1 MQTGLTQA
9 DRRILAGAGGLF
21 VALTLA
27 TIVAAPA
34 SETAWSSIPSSYLS
48 TPGGARA
55 AFLLLQRLGVGS
67 RRWEEPPLRLVPFAR
82 GATLVLAEPAGTPS
96 RAERAALRRFVE
108 QGGRVL
114 FCGAEL
120 PNFFPG
126 VELQP
131 LFSAPPPPLAEEVSA
146 QFPGELYRPVLQ
158 TETAEPIELQAHAV
172 WRRFETGQAAVYGR
186 ADEAVVAAW
195 AVGAGEV
202 IWWASATPLTN
213 TGLGLRG
220 NLRLFLNSVGAA
232 SGRQVYWDEYFHG
245 ERGSLLAYAGRVP
258 VIRWAA
264 FQLALLTCA
273 CLMAFS
279 RRSGPVIPA
288 AKVSRLSPLE
298 FVETLGGLYHK
309 AKAAQVPVDIT
320 MRHLRLQLARRLAL
334 PVAIPDAELAR
345 GAAERLGWNQQELEG
360 LLNRAHA
367 AAARSLPTSSALELV
382 QGLQRLSAR
391 LTNPAPLSEKQ

>member
-1 MQTGLTQA
+1 MQTGLTRA
-9 DRRILAGAGGLF
+9 DRTILAVAAGLF

-55 AFLLLQRLGVGS
+55 AFLLLQRLGVKS
-67 RRWEEPPLRLVPFAR
+67 QRWEEPPMRLVAFAH
-82 GATLVLAEPAGTPS
+82 GATLVVAEPSETPS
-96 RAERAALRRFVE
+96 RAERLALRRFVE

-120 PNFFPG
+120 PGFFPG
-126 VELQP
+126 VQLEKL
-131 LFSAPPPPLAEEVSA
+131 LSSAGPVLAQGESA
-146 QFPGELYRPVLQ
+146 QLPVEQYQPVLETQ
-158 TETAEPIELQAHAV
+158 TSEPIELQAHAV
-172 WRRFETGQAAVYGR
+172 WQKFEKGQSAVYGR
-186 ADEAVVAAW
+186 ADHAVVAVW
-195 AVGAGEV
+195 AMGAGEV

-213 TGLGLRG
+213 AGLGRAG
-220 NLRLFLNSVGAA
+220 NLPLLLHSVSAGR
-232 SGRQVYWDEYFHG
+232 GRQVYWDEYFHG
-245 ERGSLLAYAGRVP
+245 ERGSLLGYAGRVP

-273 CLMAFS
+273 CLLAFS

-288 AKVSRLSPLE
+288 AKTSRLSPLE
-298 FVETLGGLYHK
+298 FVDTLGGLYRK

-334 PVAIPDAELAR
+334 PVEILDAELAR
-345 GAAERLGWNQQELEG
+345 AAAERLGWNQQELESM
-360 LLNRAHA
+360 LERAHA
-367 AAARSLPTSSALELV
+367 AAARSLPPSSALELV
-382 QGLQRLSAR
+382 QGLQRFSAR
-391 LTNPAPLSEKQ
+391 LTSPAPVSERQ